1 MRRRS
6 RSAHS
11 HAATASAM
19 PSVNGIRPITTLLS
33 TPAANSHVA
42 AVAAPGDG
50 AAARAIGTNAAV
62 AATAPSAPTHAGPG
76 HAASG
81 ANSIE

>member
-1 MRRRS
+1 
-6 RSAHS
+6 
-11 HAATASAM
+11 M
-19 PSVNGIRPITTLLS
+19 PIVNGIRPMTTLLS

-50 AAARAIGTNAAV
+50 AARCAIGTNAAV
-62 AATAPSAPTHAGPG
+62 AATAPIAPAHAGPG
-76 HAASG
+76 QAASG

>member
-1 MRRRS
+1 
-6 RSAHS
+6 
-11 HAATASAM
+11 M
-19 PSVNGIRPITTLLS
+19 PSVKGIRPMTTLLS

-42 AVAAPGDG
+42 AAAAPGEG
-50 AAARAIGTNAAV
+50 AAARASGTKAAV

-76 HAASG
+76 QAASG